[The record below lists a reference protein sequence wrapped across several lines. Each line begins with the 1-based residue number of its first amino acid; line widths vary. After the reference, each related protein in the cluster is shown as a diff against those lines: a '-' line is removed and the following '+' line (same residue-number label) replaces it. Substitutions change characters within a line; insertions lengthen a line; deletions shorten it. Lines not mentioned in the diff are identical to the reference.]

1 MRGHAVKN
9 IIKKEKLE
17 MAVWGIGAN
26 LQGSIDISDDFINR
40 KLHILDIKKRML
52 LFFMKC

>member
-40 KLHILDIKKRML
+40 KIAYLGYKTSPS
-52 LFFMKC
+52 